1 MALSDYLTSTEWNGM
16 FYMFAGPREWH
27 DLGQC
32 MHVVIEE
39 LLKVGYCFEGLDEK
53 GQKKE
58 QVGGGVNTTKL
69 AFLFEALFGRSGYES
84 RRDIDPLALLADG
97 RAFIKDHAPAL
108 LHESDES
115 WEEMY
120 DAAKAEK
127 EKEAREEPPLVF
139 IAHYRADQGASV
151 RVDSVGSNYRVVY
164 ETADTYRDTYALT
177 VGEAVETFAKWVQEA
192 EKGKKE

>member
-32 MHVVIEE
+32 MRVVIEE

-58 QVGGGVNTTKL
+58 QVGDGVNAPKL

-84 RRDIDPLALLADG
+84 RRDIDSLALLADG
-97 RAFIKDHAPAL
+97 RTFIKDHAPAL

-120 DAAKAEK
+120 NAAKSEK
-127 EKEAREEPPLVF
+127 ENERREEPPLVL
-139 IAHYRADQGASV
+139 IARYRTNQGASV
-151 RVDSVGSNYRVVY
+151 HIDPVGSSYRVVY
-164 ETADTYRDTYALT
+164 ETADTYRDTYASAI
-177 VGEAVETFAKWVQEA
+177 GEAVETFAKWVQEA